1 MTETTGFRSWLVV
14 YLKGACM
21 GAADTVPGVSG
32 GTIAVIVGVYERL
45 IAALT
50 AFDPLV
56 ARRLGAVHT
65 PEGRGEL
72 AEDLVRMDVPFL
84 LVLGAGV
91 VTSAALIATLMN
103 VLVEQYTAPTY
114 AFFFGL
120 IASSAVVLYRYAD
133 AGTPGRAAVAVVGF
147 VLAFVVTGFSASA
160 RLADPPALL
169 LFGAGTVAISAMVLP
184 GISGSFLLLVLGLY
198 EFMSGLPRAVA
209 SGLLSAAGGDVGS
222 LVGPLSSL
230 AAFGTGALVGVFS
243 VAYAVRAALKRYREA
258 TLVFLVSL
266 MVGAL
271 RLPMARI
278 AADVGAPSPVTA
290 LVVAVPAGAGIA
302 AVLLL
307 DRHTDDLEY

>member
-50 AFDPLV
+50 AVDPRA
-56 ARRLGAVHT
+56 ARGLLAVHT
-65 PEGRGEL
+65 SEGRSDL
-72 AEDLVRMDVPFL
+72 AADLLRMDAPFL
-84 LVLGAGV
+84 LVLGSGV
-91 VTSAALIATLMN
+91 VTAAALIATVMN
-103 VLVEQYTAPTY
+103 FLVTQYAAPTY

-120 IASSAVVLYRYAD
+120 IAASAVVLYRHAD
-133 AGTPGRAAVAVVGF
+133 PGTPGRTAVAATGF

-160 RLADPPALL
+160 RSTDPPALL
-169 LFGAGTVAISAMVLP
+169 LFVAGAVAISAMVLP
-184 GISGSFLLLVLGLY
+184 GISGSFLLLVMGLY
-198 EFMSGLPRAVA
+198 EFMSGLPGAVA
-209 SGLLSAAGGDVGS
+209 SALVSAAGGDFGG
-222 LVGPLSSL
+222 LVGPLSAL
-230 AAFGTGALVGVFS
+230 AAFGAGALVGVFS
-243 VAYAVRAALKRYREA
+243 VAYAVRAALRRYREA

-271 RLPMARI
+271 RLPIERI
-278 AADVGAPSPVTA
+278 AADAGAPSPATA
-290 LVVAVPAGAGIA
+290 VAVVVPAVGGIA

-307 DRHTDDLEY
+307 DRYTDDLEY